1 MKPLFVLIGVW
12 LISILVIKLWKSELD
27 YKLSGKIALSVML
40 LFTALGHFIYAEG
53 MSKMLPH
60 FIPFSMQIIYAT
72 AFIEIIAAIC
82 IFIPPLRYITGVLLV
97 FFFLA
102 VLPANIFAA
111 VTHLNYETGK
121 YDGPGVD
128 YLWFRIPFQLLLI
141 CWTYLSVIK

>member
-12 LISILVIKLWKSELD
+12 LISLLIIKLWRSAFD

-40 LFTALGHFIYAEG
+40 LFTALGHFMYTEG

-82 IFIPPLRYITGVLLV
+82 IFIPAFRHITGVLLV

-111 VTHLNYETGK
+111 VTHLNYETGS

-128 YLWFRIPFQLLLI
+128 YLWFRIPFQLVLI
-141 CWTYLSVIK
+141 CWTYLFVIK